1 MMQTWG
7 IFAQIALVVLA
18 ALAGVGLA
26 RQGVVTGRAAPL
38 VGAYDLTILGRRVLF
53 DVLQFR
59 PNKVYFRLAIL
70 PLAGDGGAVVGG

>member
-1 MMQTWG
+1 MNTWG
-7 IFAQIALVVLA
+7 ILTQVLLVILA

-38 VGAYDLTILGRRVLF
+38 VGAYDLTVLGRRVLF

-59 PNKVYFRLAIL
+59 PNKVYFRLAVL
-70 PLAGDGGAVVGG
+70 PLTGDGGAVVSG